1 MAESMIRDPD
11 VPLSQPPGL
20 RASAPSTPGTTGNN
34 LHNHPRA
41 TSPNRLA
48 DSQKLRLD
56 PTSDK
61 ATAAFI
67 RRTLCSHNVLLGN
80 GEKGRS
86 TPRPIEDVLP
96 PLTSSNAVDLQ
107 LYGVI
112 SVIIKE
118 FVQTWYSKITPDQ
131 VFVNEVIQIIAHC
144 TRGLEQRLRKVD
156 LESLL
161 LDEIPELLESHLRS
175 FRIAK
180 RQATSYDSLIS
191 DPRTIYHT
199 LHPHPALSP
208 VPTDMIPASVVEQ
221 RESESAWRQLLVHGV
236 LALLL
241 PTEDLENG
249 CLRALVAE
257 IFAEMILGNG
267 ISGKACE
274 GWVLWEGITRIAEVL
289 QTDATKEKDSQ
300 SEVSNGEQSLTRLER
315 YGLLPHEGT
324 EVRSTERLDA
334 EEQRPKHPL
343 ASTAGLFWAVVQY
356 AFMAFTAARAVILCI
371 ATSSSL
377 PSRYVTSE
385 QSSGQALGQLQMPQ
399 TETTTSRRPLGAKR
413 PVVSM
418 ALWSCAAQ
426 VVELDS
432 RMPWLSGFTSML
444 HRGALVGPG
453 RVGETDGVLDRFLS
467 HTIHTRILNPA
478 FLPVALRT
486 FRATIF
492 PNNTLGPPRQMP
504 TDEEIKTIKHCC
516 AATLLNLVPAK
527 VAATFFASDER
538 EAQTQQIEDVLGC
551 LDDTYLNKH
560 LIFQIVELIVL
571 RLFPELGEQSVKDL
585 LEERI
590 S

>member
-1 MAESMIRDPD
+1 MIQDSD
-11 VPLSQPPGL
+11 VPLSQPPSL
-20 RASAPSTPGTTGNN
+20 RASAPPTPGTTGSN
-34 LHNHPRA
+34 LHNHLRA

-257 IFAEMILGNG
+257 IFAEMIKN
-267 ISGKACE
+267 S
-274 GWVLWEGITRIAEVL
+274 
-289 QTDATKEKDSQ
+289 
-300 SEVSNGEQSLTRLER
+300 
-315 YGLLPHEGT
+315 
-324 EVRSTERLDA
+324 
-334 EEQRPKHPL
+334 
-343 ASTAGLFWAVVQY
+343 
-356 AFMAFTAARAVILCI
+356 
-371 ATSSSL
+371 
-377 PSRYVTSE
+377 
-385 QSSGQALGQLQMPQ
+385 
-399 TETTTSRRPLGAKR
+399 
-413 PVVSM
+413 
-418 ALWSCAAQ
+418 
-426 VVELDS
+426 
-432 RMPWLSGFTSML
+432 
-444 HRGALVGPG
+444 
-453 RVGETDGVLDRFLS
+453 
-467 HTIHTRILNPA
+467 
-478 FLPVALRT
+478 
-486 FRATIF
+486 
-492 PNNTLGPPRQMP
+492 
-504 TDEEIKTIKHCC
+504 
-516 AATLLNLVPAK
+516 
-527 VAATFFASDER
+527 
-538 EAQTQQIEDVLGC
+538 
-551 LDDTYLNKH
+551 
-560 LIFQIVELIVL
+560 
-571 RLFPELGEQSVKDL
+571 
-585 LEERI
+585 
-590 S
+590 

>member
-1 MAESMIRDPD
+1 MAESMIQDSD
-11 VPLSQPPGL
+11 VPLSQPPSL
-20 RASAPSTPGTTGNN
+20 RASAPPTPGTTGSN
-34 LHNHPRA
+34 LHNHLRA

-300 SEVSNGEQSLTRLER
+300 SEGSNGEQSLTRLER

-324 EVRSTERLDA
+324 EAISTERLDA
-334 EEQRPKHPL
+334 EQQRPRHSL
-343 ASTAGLFWAVVQY
+343 ASTVGLFWAVVQY

-453 RVGETDGVLDRFLS
+453 RVGETDGVLDR
-467 HTIHTRILNPA
+467 
-478 FLPVALRT
+478 
-486 FRATIF
+486 
-492 PNNTLGPPRQMP
+492 
-504 TDEEIKTIKHCC
+504 
-516 AATLLNLVPAK
+516 
-527 VAATFFASDER
+527 
-538 EAQTQQIEDVLGC
+538 
-551 LDDTYLNKH
+551 
-560 LIFQIVELIVL
+560 
-571 RLFPELGEQSVKDL
+571 
-585 LEERI
+585 
-590 S
+590 